1 MSRVLAFSDSPKA
14 LLAHAIGLSEAS
26 NPASIEQTHNFASSK
41 ATTFAAKKQGRQRVH
56 NYHSDAMAFL
66 TNKLSANE

>member
-26 NPASIEQTHNFASSK
+26 SPASIEQTHTFASSK
-41 ATTFAAKKQGRQRVH
+41 AATLAAKEQGRQRVH
-56 NYHSDAMAFL
+56 NNHSDAMTFL
-66 TNKLSANE
+66 VLQQALSQ